1 MAAVTIAPD
10 AVQQIEALPKVIYER
25 VETLIL
31 RLEKWPQVS
40 GAKPLGGELAGHYRM
55 RTGDYRLQFRV
66 EPSAVEDST
75 RAGKPKP
82 SPDDRIIVEKVGHR
96 DGFYE

>member
-40 GAKPLGGELAGHYRM
+40 GAKLLGGELAGHYRM
-55 RTGDYRLQFRV
+55 RTGEYRL
-66 EPSAVEDST
+66 
-75 RAGKPKP
+75 
-82 SPDDRIIVEKVGHR
+82 
-96 DGFYE
+96 